1 MKYFSLIVNVILLTI
16 MTANCSGQKSPNA
29 VAKEYLLAIDNL
41 NYEKAEKSLV
51 RNEANLKSLE
61 NIKNFGSK
69 MTKAQKDQYV
79 SKQKYYNFKEEN
91 VTTKSAKVIA
101 TNNQGEFT
109 VAIEF
114 NLVKVDGKWL
124 IESFRTN

>member
-1 MKYFSLIVNVILLTI
+1 MKYISLIVNVILLTI
-16 MTANCSGQKSPNA
+16 MTASCSGQKSPNA

-91 VTTKSAKVIA
+91 VTTNSAKIIA
-101 TNNQGEFT
+101 TNNQGDFT

-114 NLVKVDGKWL
+114 NLVKVNGKWL